1 MIPWEIHAIQVTNCN
16 CDYGCPCQF
25 NALPT
30 YGTCEAAE
38 GIKINKGF
46 YGDVPLD
53 GLTVAMIAKWPGPIH
68 EGNGARQIIIDEQAN
83 TEQREGLEKI
93 LTGQDTEEM
102 ATICWVINE
111 MTSTRHP
118 TLFKRVLVE
127 ADVDSRTGRVMV
139 EDVFELKVEPIKNPV
154 SGEPHRVRIDIPNG
168 FEFTMAE
175 MASGTTTT
183 QGIINL
189 PNNNQSYS
197 HLTEL
202 HWNNSGIIRS

>member
-1 MIPWEIHAIQVTNCN
+1 
-16 CDYGCPCQF
+16 
-25 NALPT
+25 
-30 YGTCEAAE
+30 
-38 GIKINKGF
+38 
-46 YGDVPLD
+46 
-53 GLTVAMIAKWPGPIH
+53 
-68 EGNGARQIIIDEQAN
+68 
-83 TEQREGLEKI
+83 
-93 LTGQDTEEM
+93 M

-139 EDVFELKVEPIKNPV
+139 EDVFELKVEPIKNPL
-154 SGEPHRVRIDIPNG
+154 SGEPYRVRIDIPNG
-168 FEFTMAE
+168 FEFTLAE
-175 MASGTTTT
+175 MASGTTKT

-202 HWNNSGIIRS
+202 HWNNSGLIRS

>member
-1 MIPWEIHAIQVTNCN
+1 
-16 CDYGCPCQF
+16 
-25 NALPT
+25 
-30 YGTCEAAE
+30 
-38 GIKINKGF
+38 
-46 YGDVPLD
+46 
-53 GLTVAMIAKWPGPIH
+53 MIAKWPGPIH

-83 TEQREGLEKI
+83 AEQREGLEKI

-127 ADVDSRTGRVMV
+127 ADIDSRTGRVMV

-175 MASGTTTT
+175 MASGTTIT

-202 HWNNSGIIRS
+202 HWNNSALIRS

>member
-46 YGDVPLD
+46 YDDVSLD
-53 GLTVAMIAKWPGPIH
+53 GLTVAMIAKWSGPIH
-68 EGNGARQIIIDEQAN
+68 EGNGARQII
-83 TEQREGLEKI
+83 
-93 LTGQDTEEM
+93 
-102 ATICWVINE
+102 
-111 MTSTRHP
+111 
-118 TLFKRVLVE
+118 
-127 ADVDSRTGRVMV
+127 ADVDLRTGRVMV

-168 FEFTMAE
+168 FEFTLAE
-175 MASGTTTT
+175 MASGTTKT

-202 HWNNSGIIRS
+202 HWNNSGLIRS